1 MGDRLRVQPN
11 YLDVR
16 ESTVEGLELVLSFWT
31 LVTTSYCFIN
41 VHCLFVSDPFLYLG
55 PGHARVM
62 LRVGIKGG
70 PVIHSGHRALLVYR
84 S

>member
-1 MGDRLRVQPN
+1 MAVAFEFSLI
-11 YLDVR
+11 YLNVR
-16 ESTVEGLELVLSFWT
+16 ESIVEGLELVLSFWT

-62 LRVGIKGG
+62 LRVGIEVG
-70 PVIHSGHRALLVYR
+70 PGTHSGHRALLVYGR
-84 S
+84 